1 MLGIRPWLM
10 PRGGFYLWCQLPEG
24 IDSAELARLAVMQG
38 VVLAPGNVFSVA
50 QTAGHF
56 MRFNVA
62 QSRDPHVFE
71 VLGQAMAT
79 IRQQGGRTVAC
90 D

>member
-1 MLGIRPWLM
+1 
-10 PRGGFYLWCQLPEG
+10 
-24 IDSAELARLAVMQG
+24 MQG

-50 QTAGHF
+50 QTAGNF

-62 QSRDPHVFE
+62 QSRDLRVFE
-71 VLGQAMAT
+71 VLRQAMAPMR
-79 IRQQGGRTVAC
+79 RQGAAEAVC

>member
-1 MLGIRPWLM
+1 
-10 PRGGFYLWCQLPEG
+10 
-24 IDSAELARLAVMQG
+24 MQG

-50 QTAGHF
+50 QAAGSF

-62 QSRDPHVFE
+62 QSRDPRVFE
-71 VLGQAMAT
+71 VLRQAMVT
-79 IRQQGGRTVAC
+79 IRLQGGAAAR

>member
-1 MLGIRPWLM
+1 MADAAR
-10 PRGGFYLWCQLPEG
+10 RFYLWCRLPEG
-24 IDSAELARLAVMQG
+24 IDSAELAQLAVVQG

-50 QTAGHF
+50 QTAGNF

-62 QSRDPHVFE
+62 QSRDPRVIE
-71 VLGQAMAT
+71 ALRQAMVT
-79 IRQQGGRTVAC
+79 MRQSGRAAAR

>member
-1 MLGIRPWLM
+1 M
-10 PRGGFYLWCQLPEG
+10 PRGGFYLWCRLPES
-24 IDSAELARLAVMQG
+24 IDSAELAQLAVMQG

-50 QTAGHF
+50 QTAGQF

-62 QSRDPHVFE
+62 QSRDPRVFE

-79 IRQQGGRTVAC
+79 MRRQSGPAARV
-90 D
+90 